1 MYVPPFL
8 PSFTIRYAS
17 IHIVLIYVTTFGN
30 ESKHNSHITILVFH
44 TTFKEAER
52 IYTGPPFMF
61 PNKTFK
67 HAKPREKKTQQ
78 AGCQSIVWVLRD
90 LHFISGVKGSAFF
103 FLLIALIFNAD
114 FWGLPRPGCIIRHF
128 FIQSCHNPIFPA
140 CILVD
145 LNMMNVD
152 YAAIN
157 IILSKC
163 CPSRSNFTKSPD
175 IYLPTV

>member
-1 MYVPPFL
+1 MSLPLATNLNIIPILQFSFFTPPSKRLRESTLGLHSCFLINIQTCKAEREKNPTSRLSVNRLSVTRPPFH
-8 PSFTIRYAS
+8 FRC
-17 IHIVLIYVTTFGN
+17 
-30 ESKHNSHITILVFH
+30 
-44 TTFKEAER
+44 ER
-52 IYTGPPFMF
+52 I
-61 PNKTFK
+61 
-67 HAKPREKKTQQ
+67 
-78 AGCQSIVWVLRD
+78 C
-90 LHFISGVKGSAFF
+90 FF